1 MSANQKSGA
10 SGPSE
15 RRTDARHSARIDA
28 VLDDPSHASLGFTA
42 SGFSRTGAFLKRRD
56 NTTPLPAVGT
66 AIHLVFRWPM
76 ETKIPPVHVE
86 AKVIRQTEDG
96 VGVQFD

>member
-1 MSANQKSGA
+1 MHAVRDDFLCQLGISA
-10 SGPSE
+10 
-15 RRTDARHSARIDA
+15 
-28 VLDDPSHASLGFTA
+28 LG
-42 SGFSRTGAFLKRRD
+42 FLKRRD

-96 VGVQFD
+96 VGVQFDIAA